1 MWIINLL
8 LFSLKQLRRHWIR
21 TLLTVAGTACGM
33 FLFMTVE
40 TFQKGLKD
48 ATEIQAGD
56 DTLVVYRDKRFC
68 PFTSRLPEDY
78 GRKIAKIDGV
88 KSVTPVKVIVNN
100 CGTSLDTVTF
110 RGIPPKQAADFLSG
124 TSISQAD
131 IDLWKRANDSAI
143 LGKELAGR
151 RGLKTGDQFDAAGI
165 TVRVAGV
172 LNSDNPQ
179 DLNSAYV
186 HLDFIQKASNHGL
199 GIVTQFNVKV
209 TDHTRLNEVA
219 DAIDSTFRNDQEPTH
234 TRPEKAFIAQTAKD
248 MVELIAFTRWLG
260 LAAVVAVLCLVTN
273 TVILAVR
280 GRIKENAVMQA
291 MGFQSE
297 HMAWMTLSEGIIL
310 GIIGGLSG
318 TALAVWALKAGHFAI
333 SAEGLSIIFS
343 VSQEQFVNALV
354 VALGIGLFSG
364 IYPAILSVKG
374 RLSDKL
380 RSA

>member
-1 MWIINLL
+1 MWFSNLL
-8 LFSLKQLRRHWIR
+8 LFSFKQLRRHWVR

-78 GRKIAKIDGV
+78 GRKIAKLPGV

-110 RGIPPKQAADFLSG
+110 RGIPIDQAASFLKD
-124 TSISQAD
+124 TSVTQPE
-131 IDLWKRANDSAI
+131 IDQWKRANDSAI
-143 LGKELAGR
+143 IGRELAER
-151 RGLKTGDQFDAAGI
+151 RGVKAGDKLDAAGI
-165 TVRVAGV
+165 TVRIAGI
-172 LNSDNPQ
+172 LDSENPQ
-179 DLNSAYV
+179 DMNSAYV

-199 GIVTQFNVKV
+199 GLVTQFNVKV
-209 TDHTRLNEVA
+209 TDHKKLEEVS
-219 DAIDSTFRNDQEPTH
+219 DAIDSTFRSDREPTH

-248 MVELIAFTRWLG
+248 MVELISFTRWLG
-260 LAAVVAVLCLVTN
+260 LAAVIAVLCLVTN

-297 HMAWMTLSEGIIL
+297 HMAWMTLAEGIVL
-310 GIIGGLSG
+310 GVIGGLLG
-318 TALAVWALKAGHFAI
+318 TGLAMWILDAGNFAI
-333 SAEGLSIIFS
+333 SAEGLSIVFS
-343 VSQEQFVNALV
+343 VNKDLFIKALT
-354 VALGIGLFSG
+354 VAIAIGLISG
-364 IYPAILSVKG
+364 IYPALISVRG
-374 RLSDKL
+374 RLADKL
-380 RSA
+380 RSS

>member
-40 TFQKGLKD
+40 TFQNGLKE
-48 ATEIQAGD
+48 ATETQAGD

-68 PFTSRLPEDY
+68 PFTSRLPENY
-78 GRKIAKIDGV
+78 GRKIAKIEGV

-110 RGIPPKQAADFLSG
+110 RGIPPKQAADFLAD
-124 TSISQAD
+124 TSINQAE
-131 IDLWKRANDSAI
+131 IDLWSRANDSAI
-143 LGKELAGR
+143 LGKELASR
-151 RGLKTGDQFDAAGI
+151 RGLKPGDQFDAAGI
-165 TVRVAGV
+165 TVRVAGIME
-172 LNSDNPQ
+172 SENPQ
-179 DLNSAYV
+179 DQNSAYV

-209 TDHTRLNEVA
+209 TDHRKLSEVA
-219 DAIDSTFRNDQEPTH
+219 DAIDNTFRSDQEPTH

-297 HMAWMTLSEGIIL
+297 HMAWMTLAEGIIL
-310 GIIGGLSG
+310 GVIGGLTG
-318 TALAVWALKAGHFAI
+318 TGLAIWALQAGHFAI
-333 SAEGLSIIFS
+333 SAEGLSIVFS
-343 VSQEQFVNALV
+343 VNKDLFIKALV

-364 IYPAILSVKG
+364 IYPAVLSVKG

-380 RSA
+380 RSS

>member
-172 LNSDNPQ
+172 LDSDNPQ

>member
-1 MWIINLL
+1 MWFTNLL
-8 LFSLKQLRRHWIR
+8 FFSFKQLRRHWVR

-48 ATEIQAGD
+48 ATESTAGD

-68 PFTSRLPEDY
+68 PFTSVLPEDY
-78 GRKIAKIDGV
+78 GRQIAKIPGV
-88 KSVTPVKVIVNN
+88 KDVYPVKVVVNN

-110 RGIPPKQAADFLSG
+110 RGIPVDQAAGFLSK
-124 TSISQAD
+124 TTISQD
-131 IDLWKRANDSAI
+131 VLDLWKRANDSAI
-143 LGKELAGR
+143 IGRELAER
-151 RGLKTGDQFDAAGI
+151 RKVKTGDKLDAAGI
-165 TVRVAGV
+165 TVRIAGI
-172 LNSDNPQ
+172 LDSDNPQ
-179 DLNSAYV
+179 DMNSAYV
-186 HLDFIQKASNHGL
+186 HLDFIQKASFGGL
-199 GIVTQFNVKV
+199 GQVTQFNVKV
-209 TDHTRLNEVA
+209 TDHTKMEEVA
-219 DAIDSTFRNDQEPTH
+219 DAIDATFRSDREPTH

-248 MVELIAFTRWLG
+248 MVELISFTRWLG
-260 LAAVVAVLCLVTN
+260 LAAVIAVLCLVTN

-297 HMAWMTLSEGIIL
+297 HMAWMTLAEGLIL
-310 GIIGGLSG
+310 GVLGGLVG
-318 TALAVWALKAGHFAI
+318 TGLAVWVLQAGNFAI

-343 VSQEQFVNALV
+343 VNKELFVKATI
-354 VALGIGLFSG
+354 VAVGIGIFSG

-374 RLSDKL
+374 RLADKL